1 VGQFEP
7 GSPIS
12 RLGREPDWQAMVID
26 HLKMNAGPATFGA
39 QVQAARGLLGWTRAR
54 LSSECGLSALS
65 LRRIEKGLTGSPYAK
80 TRTAIFSAFEAA
92 GIGVTIAGLPTL
104 RSKKAAAWIGPANTT
119 KFAVGDDVHFH
130 PTAGGLIA
138 TFHSSYST
146 APLSLR
152 EPETYVTVF
161 VTI

>member
-54 LSSECGLSALS
+54 LSNARKRRGALLPHQAPDRAARADRYTERVEVLLLASDGKSKHPAGPPMTLDTCGPSDGA
-65 LRRIEKGLTGSPYAK
+65 I
-80 TRTAIFSAFEAA
+80 RTAVPGGKVMEWFSRR
-92 GIGVTIAGLPTL
+92 TSIAGTQIPNWVLVL
-104 RSKKAAAWIGPANTT
+104 GVVIA
-119 KFAVGDDVHFH
+119 FF
-130 PTAGGLIA
+130 LIYELI
-138 TFHSSYST
+138 T
-146 APLSLR
+146 
-152 EPETYVTVF
+152 
-161 VTI
+161 

>member
-54 LSSECGLSALS
+54 LSNARKRRGALLPHQAPDRAARADRYTERVEVLLLAS
-65 LRRIEKGLTGSPYAK
+65 DGKPKHPARPADDARHMRTLGRRYPN
-80 TRTAIFSAFEAA
+80 R
-92 GIGVTIAGLPTL
+92 GIGRKSHGMV
-104 RSKKAAAWIGPANTT
+104 
-119 KFAVGDDVHFH
+119 
-130 PTAGGLIA
+130 
-138 TFHSSYST
+138 
-146 APLSLR
+146 
-152 EPETYVTVF
+152 
-161 VTI
+161 